1 MTGVASRKYAD
12 GCCRIWYIDR
22 TGKQIFV
29 KGTGNRR
36 ESRKWAMTLQ
46 TKEHGIGLGIL
57 PEPSAEEVHR
67 HDPIDEKFGEY
78 FAWGAAQGGLN
89 GGSWSEIHARNIRVR
104 LTYWKEQLGLKTLGD
119 LPGKL
124 SAAEACTRELQ
135 AGHENK
141 EDGHENRKDGHK
153 KKKDGYA
160 NSTVNGYIEA
170 LKSFSSWC
178 VVREFLPD
186 NPFQKLRPF
195 DGRPVVERRA
205 LTWEEAAR
213 LLACAP
219 PDRRILYEIILLSG
233 LRANEARQLTLDHL
247 DHKNGGIRLA
257 AAWTKGRRDCLQPQP
272 SWFLERLRVYG
283 RQAVADTLYKE
294 HRTKRLDVPVR
305 PLLFVPQS
313 TARLIDIDLKKAG
326 IEKVTPEGKIDF
338 HALRTTFSTLLDEVG
353 ATEKTKEVLMRHAP
367 LTLTS
372 KRYVKARPQ
381 LLDEAVDQ
389 VAKRLGLTDLYADSM
404 PKPQ

>member
-1 MTGVASRKYAD
+1 MAGVASRKYAD

-22 TGKQIFV
+22 TGKQVFV

-36 ESRKWAMTLQ
+36 ESLRWAMTLQ
-46 TKEHGIGLGIL
+46 IKEHGIGLGIL
-57 PEPSAEEVHR
+57 PAPSAEEVHR

-78 FAWGAAQGGLN
+78 FAWGGAQGGLN
-89 GGSWSEIHARNIRVR
+89 KGPWSTTHARNIRVR

-119 LPGKL
+119 LLGKL
-124 SAAEACTRELQ
+124 SAAEACMREL
-135 AGHENK
+135 K
-141 EDGHENRKDGHK
+141 DGHE
-153 KKKDGYA
+153 
-160 NSTVNGYIEA
+160 NSTVNGYVEA

-178 VVREFLPD
+178 VVRKFLPD

-195 DGRPVVERRA
+195 DGRPVVERRT

-219 PDRRILYEIILLSG
+219 PDRRILYEIVLLSG

-257 AAWTKGRRDCLQPQP
+257 ADWTKGRRDCLQPQP

-283 RQAVADTLYKE
+283 RQAIADTLYKE